1 MSGRQEESEGKIKLE
16 CIGYRRVLGIL
27 EPGFTGGKKTGR
39 WWQGS
44 KKRAEQFPG
53 DSARQ
58 SPSGAD
64 KPDGNSGRKETTDS
78 KN

>member
-1 MSGRQEESEGKIKLE
+1 MSGRQEESERKIKRE

-27 EPGFTGGKKTGR
+27 GPGFTGGKKTGR
-39 WWQGS
+39 WWQGGR
-44 KKRAEQFPG
+44 KRAEQFPL

-58 SPSGAD
+58 SPSGAG
-64 KPDGNSGRKETTDS
+64 KPDGNRGRKETTDS